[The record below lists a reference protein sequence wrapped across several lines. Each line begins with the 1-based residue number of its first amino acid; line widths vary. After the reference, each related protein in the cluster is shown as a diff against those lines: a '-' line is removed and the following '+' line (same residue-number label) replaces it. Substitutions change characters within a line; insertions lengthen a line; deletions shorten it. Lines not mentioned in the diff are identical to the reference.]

1 MTFCSLVI
9 TIIIIMHHHQ
19 GRKERYDKHILR
31 EKKVICIYTHKEA
44 TKVWITVMKKIY
56 ITANK
61 LLLVHTNTH
70 THLVGYA
77 TATPKNMLVYCI
89 HSCKLSYSIV
99 KKHWWMQFISRNF
112 IYRFILY
119 PVLIHRLLKFFLM
132 KCYLI
137 VE

>member
-1 MTFCSLVI
+1 
-9 TIIIIMHHHQ
+9 MHHHQ

-70 THLVGYA
+70 TLGGLRY
-77 TATPKNMLVYCI
+77 
-89 HSCKLSYSIV
+89 SYT
-99 KKHWWMQFISRNF
+99 KKHVSV
-112 IYRFILY
+112 LY
-119 PVLIHRLLKFFLM
+119 S
-132 KCYLI
+132 
-137 VE
+137 